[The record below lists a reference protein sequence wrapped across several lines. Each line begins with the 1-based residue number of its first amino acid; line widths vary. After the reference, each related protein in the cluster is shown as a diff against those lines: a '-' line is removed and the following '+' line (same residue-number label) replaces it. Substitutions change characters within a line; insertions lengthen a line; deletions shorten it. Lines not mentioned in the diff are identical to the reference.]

1 MQPGERESS
10 FIVIECRAYPA
21 AGGVT
26 GFARLRESAGN
37 VVGIRSPLEI
47 LEVARHARSAVQG
60 VVAVDVTIGALSRR
74 IRVQSS
80 QGKAGG
86 GVIKL
91 AVGPLYDVMALLTR
105 CGETGVRH
113 RSRGAGEI
121 FLVTREARRAGQ
133 VVIVVDVA
141 IDALAGRIRVPSSQK
156 EPGHAVV
163 KFGVEPVVR
172 RMTALARSGEL
183 GRNVVRVGSV
193 LKVRLVAG
201 DARRGHDL
209 ELAVG
214 AALVAG
220 IASDGC
226 VGTGQREAIVVLLHI
241 FNRDHPSANRVALL
255 AIRAQLA
262 LVNISVAVLAALT
275 DA

>member
-1 MQPGERESS
+1 MSRLSS
-10 FIVIECRAYPA
+10 CWWCDRFRK
-21 AGGVT
+21 
-26 GFARLRESAGN
+26 S
-37 VVGIRSPLEI
+37 
-47 LEVARHARSAVQG
+47 
-60 VVAVDVTIGALSRR
+60 
-74 IRVQSS
+74 
-80 QGKAGG
+80 
-86 GVIKL
+86 
-91 AVGPLYDVMALLTR
+91 
-105 CGETGVRH
+105 
-113 RSRGAGEI
+113 
-121 FLVTREARRAGQ
+121 
-133 VVIVVDVA
+133 
-141 IDALAGRIRVPSSQK
+141 GRIRVPSSQK

-209 ELAVG
+209 EPAVG

-220 IASDGC
+220 IAVDGC
-226 VGTGQREAIVVLLHI
+226 VGTSQREAIVVLLLI
-241 FNRDHPSANRVALL
+241 VNSDRPSANGVALL

-262 LVNISVAVLAALT
+262 LVNISVAVLAAPT